1 MSSRATVIKLTKDNY
16 QDYHL
21 DDIIAI
27 SIATPNSMGDSGA
40 YEIVSSD
47 GVIYHANP
55 YYEDIS
61 MEQVVHVC
69 PFISDSQLDYSLDE
83 PRGWKRFNMGYG
95 NFLFIRDSIIE
106 QFQLCINKLELIPYN
121 GLYVYDNWK
130 EIVLDIVDGTMD
142 KNILVNKLKGVVY
155 GQAIGDA
162 LGLGTEFMD
171 DAEMTKKCPNGVRD
185 YSDIYQDAHRRRWK
199 VGEWTDDT
207 DMMLC
212 IANAVIE
219 DKGVNL
225 THIAK
230 NFKAWAD
237 DEPLGIGNNTYK
249 VLSFGDYV
257 EKPFD
262 AAKLVWEMSNRQS
275 AANGGLMRTSVVGLF
290 PKAVE
295 QCAVDICRLT
305 HYDPRCIGSCVIVSS
320 LIHSLVY
327 DSKSLSYHQILDLA
341 NKYDERI
348 AEYIDLSLNAHI
360 RALGLQ
366 DENSMGYTLKTLAA
380 SLWAYWN
387 ASSFEDG
394 LLAVVNAG
402 GDADTN
408 AAVACAILGAKF
420 GYDSIPREYIEGL
433 IHREELDEVVEGLR
447 FLVDNKQK

>member
-1 MSSRATVIKLTKDNY
+1 MSSRYEVIKLTKENY
-16 QDYHL
+16 INSQIQK
-21 DDIIAI
+21 IIAL
-27 SIATPNSMGDSGA
+27 SIATPQAKGDSGT
-40 YEIVSSD
+40 YEILSPD
-47 GVIYHANP
+47 GIVYYANP
-55 YYEDIS
+55 FSEDIS
-61 MEQVVHVC
+61 WEQLMNAC
-69 PFISDSQLDYSLDE
+69 PLILEYQFDSSLE
-83 PRGWKRFNMGYG
+83 PPKGWKRFNMGYG
-95 NFLFIRDSIIE
+95 NFLFVSEAICE
-106 QFQLCINKLELIPYN
+106 QFCIAAKKQNLNLNNDLYGKWIDLVLDCINGKTIILEKT
-121 GLYVYDNWK
+121 DR
-130 EIVLDIVDGTMD
+130 
-142 KNILVNKLKGVVY
+142 LKGVIY

-162 LGLGTEFMD
+162 LGLATEFMD
-171 DAEMTKKCPNGVRD
+171 DAEMAQKYPNGVRD
-185 YSDIYQDAHRRRWK
+185 YSDIYQDVHRSRWK

-249 VLSFGDYV
+249 VLSFGNYV

-262 AAKLVWEMSNRQS
+262 AAKLVWEMSKKLS

-305 HYDPRCIGSCVIVSS
+305 HYDPRCVGSCVIVSS

-327 DSKSLSYHQILDLA
+327 DFEPLTYHQVLDIA

-348 AEYIDLSLNAHI
+348 AEYVDLSLNADI
-360 RALGLQ
+360 RALELQ
-366 DENSMGYTLKTLAA
+366 DEKTMGYTLKTLAA

-394 LLAVVNAG
+394 LLTVVNAG

-408 AAVACAILGAKF
+408 AAVASAILGAEF
-420 GYDSIPREYIEGL
+420 GYESIPKEYVDGL
-433 IHREELDEVVEGLR
+433 IHRKKLDNVVEGICEI
-447 FLVDNKQK
+447 VI

>member
-1 MSSRATVIKLTKDNY
+1 MNISYRTITLTKDNY
-16 QDYHL
+16 NDYDLL
-21 DDIIAI
+21 DVVAI
-27 SIATPNSMGDSGA
+27 SIAEPGAMGDPCAIEFITSKSRVF
-40 YEIVSSD
+40 Y
-47 GVIYHANP
+47 ANP
-55 YYEDIS
+55 ANENIS
-61 MEQVVHVC
+61 LEQIISAC
-69 PFISDSQLDYSLDE
+69 PILSEIKLGLFGCVKI
-83 PRGWKRFNMGYG
+83 PKGWKPTYLGAG
-95 NFLFIRDSIIE
+95 NHLFIKESISE
-106 QFQLCINKLELIPYN
+106 QFQLGTKQKQAEIKER
-121 GLYVYDNWK
+121 GLYNNWK
-130 EIVLDIVDGTMD
+130 TIVEDCLDGTVY
-142 KNILVNKLKGVVY
+142 KNERVDKLKGVIY

-162 LGLGTEFMD
+162 LGLATEFMD
-171 DAEMTKKCPNGVRD
+171 DAEMAQKYPNGVND
-185 YSDIYQDAHRRRWK
+185 YSDIYQDAHRSRWK

-225 THIAK
+225 YHIAK

-237 DEPLGIGNNTYK
+237 GEPLGIGNNTYK

-262 AAKLVWEMSNRQS
+262 AAKLVWEMSKKQS

-295 QCAVDICRLT
+295 QCAADICRLT
-305 HYDPRCIGSCVIVSS
+305 HYDPRCVGSCVIVSS

-327 DSKSLSYHQILDLA
+327 DFELLSYHQIIDIA

-348 AEYIDLSLNAHI
+348 AEYVDMSLNADI
-360 RALGLQ
+360 RALELQ
-366 DENSMGYTLKTLAA
+366 DEKSMGYTLKTLAA

-420 GYDSIPREYIEGL
+420 GFGSIPKEYVEGL
-433 IHREELDEVVEGLR
+433 IHREKLDKVVEGIRIL
-447 FLVDNKQK
+447 L